1 MRQPP
6 NISAGGCFI
15 EEREMSK
22 QRETASERV
31 WKEKLD
37 LCLSSSEVTVLLVF
51 VAAVVGV
58 MWIIGK

>member
-1 MRQPP
+1 
-6 NISAGGCFI
+6 
-15 EEREMSK
+15 MSK